1 VAGDDKELGAEI
13 FKAVGPKIAK
23 RREAIGLSQE
33 ELADQANLHRTA
45 ISPLELGKRGTRLVT
60 VFRIAAVLRVTP
72 AELLDGIYWNPDGG
86 GANFID
92 QPPAGTDE

>member
-13 FKAVGPKIAK
+13 FKVVGSKIAK

-45 ISPLELGKRGTRLVT
+45 ISPLRSRQFHRSATGW
-60 VFRIAAVLRVTP
+60 
-72 AELLDGIYWNPDGG
+72 D
-86 GANFID
+86 
-92 QPPAGTDE
+92 